1 MKPRQ
6 LAAGFRRQEGE
17 AVMVQSDTSL
27 IRRADA
33 RLGQL
38 SKQVLQLLSE
48 RGVTPLA
55 GLVTE
60 LKASPELAGMAAG
73 WLVRSR
79 VVDCHEEDDGQ
90 LTLRI
95 HGPFA

>member
-1 MKPRQ
+1 MIQ
-6 LAAGFRRQEGE
+6 T
-17 AVMVQSDTSL
+17 DTAL
-27 IRRADA
+27 RRRADI
-33 RLGQL
+33 RVGQL
-38 SKQVLQLLSE
+38 SKQVLLLLSE

-55 GLVTE
+55 GLGAE
-60 LKASPELAGMAAG
+60 LKVPPELAGMAVG

-79 VVDCHEEDDGQ
+79 VVDCHEEDDGR